1 MSELTNEEN
10 FRTEKSFAY
19 FGYRY
24 NIQIHM
30 RIMQEHAAAHW
41 LAL

>member
-1 MSELTNEEN
+1 MSERTNEEN

-19 FGYRY
+19 FGY